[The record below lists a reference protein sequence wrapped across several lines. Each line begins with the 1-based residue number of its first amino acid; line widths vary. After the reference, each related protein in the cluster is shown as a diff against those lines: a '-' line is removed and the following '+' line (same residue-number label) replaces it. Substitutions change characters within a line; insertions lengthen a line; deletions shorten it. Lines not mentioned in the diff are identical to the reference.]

1 MKRIFTILLTIACL
15 GSCMKIIDWVPVTFQ
30 VRVQDEQGKDLLD
43 PANDNSW
50 LIGTKMHLRGLT
62 IDLDETGIT
71 VPVTKE
77 LPAEYRGFR
86 LEKGPD
92 YYYLAFGEFDGGA
105 DYDEEDMM
113 IQWPD
118 GKVNVI
124 TYSRKLNR
132 VKVDAKQKFELDGVE
147 CSNPIIIVR

>member
-1 MKRIFTILLTIACL
+1 MKRILIIMAAVICL
-15 GSCMKIIDWVPVTFQ
+15 CSCAKIIDWVPVTFQ
-30 VRVQDEQGKDLLD
+30 VRVQDAQGKDLLD
-43 PANDNSW
+43 PADDNSW
-50 LIGTKMHLRGLT
+50 LIGTEIHFRGIT
-62 IDLDETGIT
+62 VNLDETGIS
-71 VPVTKE
+71 PVTRD

-86 LEKGPD
+86 LEKGSD
-92 YYYLAFGEFDGGA
+92 YYYLAFGEFEGGA

-132 VKVDAKQKFELDGVE
+132 VKADAKQVFKLDGVE

>member
-1 MKRIFTILLTIACL
+1 MKRILTIMAAVICL
-15 GSCMKIIDWVPVTFQ
+15 CSCSKIIDWVPVTFQ
-30 VRVQDEQGKDLLD
+30 VRVQDAQGKDLLD
-43 PANDNSW
+43 PADDNSW
-50 LIGTKMHLRGLT
+50 LIGTKIHFRGIT
-62 IDLDETGIT
+62 VDLDETGIS
-71 VPVTKE
+71 PVTRA

-86 LEKGPD
+86 LEKGSD
-92 YYYLAFGEFDGGA
+92 YYYLAFGEFEGGA

-132 VKVDAKQKFELDGVE
+132 VKADAKQVFKLDGVE

>member
-1 MKRIFTILLTIACL
+1 MAAVICL
-15 GSCMKIIDWVPVTFQ
+15 CSCAKIIDWVPVTFQ
-30 VRVQDEQGKDLLD
+30 VRVQDARGKD
-43 PANDNSW
+43 PADDNSW
-50 LIGTKMHLRGLT
+50 LIGTKIHFRGIT
-62 IDLDETGIT
+62 VDLDETGIS
-71 VPVTKE
+71 PVTRA

-86 LEKGPD
+86 LEKGSD
-92 YYYLAFGEFDGGA
+92 YYYLAFGEFEGGA
-105 DYDEEDMM
+105 DLDEEDMM

-132 VKVDAKQKFELDGVE
+132 VKADAKQVFKLDGVE